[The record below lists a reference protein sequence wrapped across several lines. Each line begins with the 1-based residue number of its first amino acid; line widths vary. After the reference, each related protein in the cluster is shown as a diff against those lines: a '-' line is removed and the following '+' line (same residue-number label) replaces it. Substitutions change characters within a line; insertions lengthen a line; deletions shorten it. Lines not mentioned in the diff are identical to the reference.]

1 MILFCTQRVAW
12 EYMSALHK
20 PTSEDIATFADELHA
35 FALEVYTSPGI
46 EKACLSL
53 QEEFETNIPLLLF
66 YLWSSPLDASAARS
80 ARTLAGLWKDAVIQP
95 LRQVRQELKRD
106 FPAMEAEGR
115 EALRTKVKKAELE
128 AEFLLLGSLAAL
140 SKGSAESVSETQLRQ
155 ATEPTPKLKINDP
168 RLAKI
173 RNAAE
178 LFWNRQKS

>member
-1 MILFCTQRVAW
+1 
-12 EYMSALHK
+12 MSAIHK
-20 PTSEDIATFADELHA
+20 PTSEDIANFADELHA
-35 FALEVYTSPGI
+35 FALEVFTSPGI
-46 EKACLSL
+46 EKTCLSL

-66 YLWSSPLDASAARS
+66 YLWSAPLESSAVKS
-80 ARTLAGLWKDAVIQP
+80 ARTLAALWKDAVIQP

-140 SKGSAESVSETQLRQ
+140 SKGPAGSVSEAQMRPLIE
-155 ATEPTPKLKINDP
+155 ATPKLKINDL
-168 RLAKI
+168 RLGKI

-178 LFWNRQKS
+178 LFWQRQKP

>member
-1 MILFCTQRVAW
+1 
-12 EYMSALHK
+12 MSAIHK
-20 PTSEDIATFADELHA
+20 LSSEDIANFADELHA
-35 FALEVYTSPGI
+35 FALEVFTSPGI
-46 EKACLSL
+46 EKTCLSL

-66 YLWSSPLDASAARS
+66 YLWSAPLESSAVKS
-80 ARTLAGLWKDAVIQP
+80 ARTLAALWKDAVIQP

-140 SKGSAESVSETQLRQ
+140 SKGPAGSVSEAQMRPLIE
-155 ATEPTPKLKINDP
+155 ATPKLKINDL
-168 RLAKI
+168 RLGKI

-178 LFWNRQKS
+178 LFWQRQKP

>member
-1 MILFCTQRVAW
+1 
-12 EYMSALHK
+12 MSAIHK
-20 PTSEDIATFADELHA
+20 PSSEEIATFADELHA

-46 EKACLSL
+46 EKVCLSL
-53 QEEFETNIPLLLF
+53 QEEFEANIPLLLF
-66 YLWSSPLDASAARS
+66 YLWSAPLDASAVRS
-80 ARTLAGLWKDAVIQP
+80 ARALAALWKDAVIQP

-140 SKGSAESVSETQLRQ
+140 SKGSAGSVSEAQMRCL
-155 ATEPTPKLKINDP
+155 TEATPKLKINDI
-168 RLAKI
+168 RLGKI

-178 LFWNRQKS
+178 LFWQRQKP